1 MRGNINFNRV
11 VMDVVMLLP
20 ITTLFQGI
28 IPIINRILFF
38 VLILSL
44 AFIAFKKKKTT
55 YEISIL
61 MLFSIS
67 YVAAF
72 IFTEGPLDNENDIF
86 YLLFFI
92 LFSDYVISG
101 YEFIKRYLKS
111 NYNYLKGIVIAW
123 DFFVF
128 ISIFLKSSYEDGYFF
143 SFTGNVFRSATAAT
157 FILGIAMILITK
169 KRINIIYAIIPMFCI
184 FSGGS
189 RTYLAVG
196 LAICVAMYY
205 IITPSRRFFLVSL
218 IPIAVVFLAIILN
231 SSIMDKI
238 DSSLTVS
245 STEYYQ
251 DPLVKFT
258 SGRSLFWLADIRAF
272 FSGNIINQ
280 ILGYGYRFV
289 YDINNKAI
297 HNRIWAHNDYI
308 NILLCYGYIGLA
320 SYLLMFRLMFKKCVS
335 NLKLPRF
342 IKIIAIL
349 IWFFNAFFNMFYT
362 YVCASASYPFIL
374 FGISLFW
381 ENKIEK
387 EKYGWK
393 QK

>member
-1 MRGNINFNRV
+1 MRGNIKFNKV

-28 IPIINRILFF
+28 IPIINSVVFF
-38 VLILSL
+38 VLIMSL
-44 AFIAFKKKKTT
+44 FLIILKTKKTMQ
-55 YEISIL
+55 EITIL
-61 MLFSIS
+61 VLFSIS
-67 YVAAF
+67 YITAF
-72 IFTEGPLDNENDIF
+72 AFTEGSFDNKNDLF

-92 LFSDYVISG
+92 LFADYVVSK
-101 YEFIKRYLKS
+101 YEFMKDYLKS
-111 NYNYLKGIVIAW
+111 KYNYVKGIVIVW

-128 ISIFLKSSYEDGYFF
+128 ISMFFKSSYEDGYFF

-157 FILGIAMILITK
+157 FILGLIMVLITK
-169 KRINIIYAIIPMFCI
+169 KRINIIYAIIPMYCI

-205 IITPSRRFFLVSL
+205 IVAPSRKIFWSSL
-218 IPIAVVFLAIILN
+218 IPMAAVVVAIVLN

-238 DSSLTVS
+238 DNSLTIS
-245 STEYYQ
+245 ATEYYR

-258 SGRSLFWLADIRAF
+258 SGRSLFWLADIKAF

-280 ILGYGYRFV
+280 MLGYGYRFV
-289 YDINNKAI
+289 YDINSKVI

-308 NILLCYGYIGLA
+308 NVLLCYGYIGLA
-320 SYLLMFRLMFKKCVS
+320 SYILMFRLMFKKCVS

-342 IKIIAIL
+342 IKIIAIF